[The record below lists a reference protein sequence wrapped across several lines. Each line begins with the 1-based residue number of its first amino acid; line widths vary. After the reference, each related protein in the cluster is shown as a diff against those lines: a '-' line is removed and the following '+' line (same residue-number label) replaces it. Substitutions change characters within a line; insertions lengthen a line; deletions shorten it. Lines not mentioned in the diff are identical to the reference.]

1 MLKKSMLLL
10 CVLTLAGTF
19 VAAGLASQSQTTT
32 QAQTSEDK
40 KQAADVKELEK
51 QAGMLD
57 EQAAKAPN
65 NNDKVFSQLSKE
77 LDIPVATL
85 QSEKQSSKLGFGELF
100 IANALAKSSG
110 KTFDQIVT
118 EFHQGQG
125 WGEIAKQNSV
135 KLGPVVS
142 GIKSANKAVGSE
154 MNHANPNSQGASGGT
169 PKGKGAPPA
178 TGKGGGRGRGSMI

>member
-1 MLKKSMLLL
+1 MLRKSTLIL
-10 CVLTLAGTF
+10 CALTLAGTF
-19 VAAGLASQSQTTT
+19 VAATLASQTQTKAQT
-32 QAQTSEDK
+32 QTSEDK
-40 KQAADVKELEK
+40 KQSADVRELEK
-51 QAGMLD
+51 QASLFD
-57 EQAAKAPN
+57 EQAAKQSDN
-65 NNDKVFSQLSKE
+65 GKVFSQLSKQ

-110 KTFDQIVT
+110 KTFDQIVQ

-142 GIKSANKAVGSE
+142 QIKSANKAVGNE
-154 MNHANPNSQGASGGT
+154 LNHSNSSPEGASSGT
-169 PKGKGAPPA
+169 PKGKGSPPA
-178 TGKGGGRGRGSMI
+178 TGKGGGRGRGSLI